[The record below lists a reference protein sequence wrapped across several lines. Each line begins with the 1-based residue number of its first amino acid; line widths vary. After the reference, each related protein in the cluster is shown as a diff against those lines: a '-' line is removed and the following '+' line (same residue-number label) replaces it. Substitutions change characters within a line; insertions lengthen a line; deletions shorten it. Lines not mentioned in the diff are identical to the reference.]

1 MADTRD
7 ELVRMAKRTM
17 QGLRDNQGELV
28 DTQYTVPVEYYFD
41 QDRWQLEVDRI
52 FKRLP
57 LVLGFS
63 CQMREVGSYLAVTVL
78 GVPVLMVR
86 GSDGEMRA
94 FLNVCRHRGAQVAEA
109 GCGKARRFTCPYHA
123 WSYNTQGDLVGVFE
137 ADAFGEVD
145 RNTHGL
151 TALPVTERAGLI
163 WVTLTPNSRLDHDAF
178 FKGYDKMLEHHHF
191 DECHYAGGQSIIG
204 ANWKVAYDGYLDFYH
219 LPILHRNTFGPDTS
233 PKALFEAWGP
243 HQRLMAP
250 DKRTSVNTLEG
261 TPESEWPEDK
271 LVFGVWTIFPHVSIA
286 AFDAEGKVYMISQ
299 LFPGDNPDESVT
311 TQHFLHTQPLT
322 DEVKEAMVSRMA
334 FMVKVV
340 EEEDYKTGRDI
351 QWGMK
356 SGAMSHV
363 TFGKNEGGTQA
374 FHKWVQAII
383 EADDDQLSDM
393 FAAGI
398 GTKSN

>member
-1 MADTRD
+1 
-7 ELVRMAKRTM
+7 
-17 QGLRDNQGELV
+17 
-28 DTQYTVPVEYYFD
+28 
-41 QDRWQLEVDRI
+41 
-52 FKRLP
+52 
-57 LVLGFS
+57 
-63 CQMREVGSYLAVTVL
+63 
-78 GVPVLMVR
+78 MVR

-123 WSYNTQGDLVGVFE
+123 WSYNTQGDLVGIFE
-137 ADAFGEVD
+137 AEAFGDVD

-151 TALPVTERAGLI
+151 TTLPVTERAGII
-163 WVTLTPNSRLDHDAF
+163 WVTLTPNSRVDHDAF

-191 DECHYAGGQSIIG
+191 DQCHYVGNQVLVG

-219 LPILHRNTFGPDTS
+219 LPILHRNTFGPDSS

-261 TPESEWPEDK
+261 SPESEWPEDK

-299 LFPGDNPDESVT
+299 LFPGDNPDESYT

-322 DEVKEAMVSRMA
+322 DKVTEAMVGRMD
-334 FMVKVV
+334 FMVRVV
-340 EEEDYKTGRDI
+340 DEEDYKTGKEI
-351 QWGMK
+351 QRGMK
-356 SGAMSHV
+356 SGAMKHV
-363 TFGKNEGGTQA
+363 TFGRNEGGTQA
-374 FHKWVQAII
+374 FHKWVQAVVD
-383 EADDDQLSDM
+383 ADDDQLSDM